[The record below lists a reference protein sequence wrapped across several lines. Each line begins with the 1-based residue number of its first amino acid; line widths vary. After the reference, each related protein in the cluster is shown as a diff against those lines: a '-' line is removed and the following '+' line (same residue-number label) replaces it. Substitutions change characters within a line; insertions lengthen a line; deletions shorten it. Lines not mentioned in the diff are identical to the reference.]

1 MFFSSTSNAALS
13 VLLTFGLLGVYTGE
27 SNGNLSGVSPFF
39 HKLERLE
46 EGFFQKVS
54 LERRSHDRDYHI
66 RVKGKI
72 QKVISQYKTGLKN
85 DARSKIPQAIIHASQ
100 KYGYDPLFLT
110 AVIVAE
116 SSFYN
121 WAKSNQGAMGLMQVR
136 LPTGHAMATEAEVQW
151 KGKPT
156 LYDPKA
162 NIALGAHYLDKMVQR
177 FGDLALALEAYNHG
191 PTQIDRYLRKG
202 YRPKR
207 YSQKVFQHYSA
218 IRQSI

>member
-1 MFFSSTSNAALS
+1 MFFSSTPNAALS
-13 VLLTFGLLGVYTGE
+13 ILLTIGLLGVYTGE
-27 SNGNLSGVSPFF
+27 SNGNLRGVSPFF
-39 HKLERLE
+39 YQLERLE
-46 EGFFQKVS
+46 ENFFQKVS
-54 LERRSHDRDYHI
+54 QERKTHDQDYQTQ
-66 RVKGKI
+66 VQDKI
-72 QKVISQYKTGLKN
+72 QRVISRYKTGLKN
-85 DARSKIPQAIIHASQ
+85 DALSEIPQAIIHASQ

-121 WAKSNQGAMGLMQVR
+121 WAKSKQGAMGLMQVR
-136 LPTGHAMATEAEVQW
+136 LPTGSAIATAAEVQW

-207 YSQKVFQHYSA
+207 YSQKVFKHYSA
-218 IRQSI
+218 LRHSI